1 MVTGIPTEWGTCSCT
16 VTFDLIPKGLA
27 CWKDLIAVGLGSG
40 DIITFDGITGTQT
53 AVLSGHR
60 DSVYCLTFS
69 LDGSLLVSG
78 SFDKTVKLWDVQTG
92 GTINT
97 FHDHTSHIYS
107 VSLSIDCTMIAS
119 GSADKT
125 IHLWN
130 IQKRECS
137 HIIKQQGQ
145 VYCVIF
151 SPTNPQYLMSIS
163 DGKVW
168 KWDINGHQINPPYGS
183 SCVAFS
189 SDGTQFISSQEGI
202 VKVQKTD
209 SQIVVAEFHIA
220 NSNTHQYCFSPNG
233 KLVALNVD
241 GTIYIWDITSSDPYI
256 VETCIGHNYDIN
268 SLAFSSPSS
277 LISCGHTSVKFW
289 QISTSPTNPAAAD
302 LKSTTLA
309 LAPVEFI
316 TLLANDGIAVS
327 CHIDGVVRIWNIS
340 TGCCKESFQTPAK
353 CYHKRDIQL
362 IDNRLIFTW
371 QLGKKVHI

>member
-107 VSLSIDCTMIAS
+107 VSLSIDCTIIAS
-119 GSADKT
+119 SSADKT

-137 HIIKQQGQ
+137 HIIKQQ
-145 VYCVIF
+145 
-151 SPTNPQYLMSIS
+151 
-163 DGKVW
+163 
-168 KWDINGHQINPPYGS
+168 
-183 SCVAFS
+183 
-189 SDGTQFISSQEGI
+189 
-202 VKVQKTD
+202 
-209 SQIVVAEFHIA
+209 
-220 NSNTHQYCFSPNG
+220 
-233 KLVALNVD
+233 
-241 GTIYIWDITSSDPYI
+241 
-256 VETCIGHNYDIN
+256 
-268 SLAFSSPSS
+268 
-277 LISCGHTSVKFW
+277 
-289 QISTSPTNPAAAD
+289 
-302 LKSTTLA
+302 
-309 LAPVEFI
+309 
-316 TLLANDGIAVS
+316 
-327 CHIDGVVRIWNIS
+327 
-340 TGCCKESFQTPAK
+340 
-353 CYHKRDIQL
+353 
-362 IDNRLIFTW
+362 
-371 QLGKKVHI
+371 